1 VKLAV
6 KTSGYAAKIWREKK
20 SWEMFSSHVSN
31 RLTVLVFKSCSSWFI
46 LLTLIFKM
54 VNRCISQFSRVA

>member
-6 KTSGYAAKIWREKK
+6 KTSAYAAKIWREKK
-20 SWEMFSSHVSN
+20 SWEMFSFHVSN
-31 RLTVLVFKSCSSWFI
+31 RLAVLVFKISSSWFI

-54 VNRCISQFSRVA
+54 VDRCISQFSKCA